1 MMMVGGKC
9 DCQCACQCADTSP
22 CIASKK
28 VYMCTSTSSCVI
40 RYGARENMTK
50 QENMTNG
57 ANRIMTLVYVD

>member
-1 MMMVGGKC
+1 MSVC
-9 DCQCACQCADTSP
+9 LSVWP
-22 CIASKK
+22 SIVSKK
-28 VYMCTSTSSCVI
+28 VYMRTSTSSHVI

>member
-1 MMMVGGKC
+1 MDYVFVVSVLGSPSIVTKRST
-9 DCQCACQCADTSP
+9 CAQVPARH
-22 CIASKK
+22 
-28 VYMCTSTSSCVI
+28 VI